1 MAIWF
6 GVRLGPAGRLRRLP
20 QSPPGADQV
29 RAKLSRLQSDPTL
42 ANNAPEALKA
52 AEVAVRLA
60 EQPLSSSDE
69 DQSLGAHRVYM
80 ADHLVEI
87 AMARAAT
94 RRAEDQ
100 RAQLAEARAAS
111 RLDARTR
118 EVDRARTEADRAR
131 RDAER
136 VASKGEAAQ
145 AASAAEAAE
154 LRRQIAGLEAEATDR
169 GLVLTLGDLLFAFD
183 RSELEAGAT
192 SNLGKLVTFLK
203 AYPNRNVVIEGH
215 TDNVGAA
222 EYNRDLSQRRAESV
236 RSYLVQHGIAAE
248 RLSATGLGASQP
260 LASNDSA
267 SGRQRNRRVE
277 IIIDNPPLASASVQ

>member
-1 MAIWF
+1 MITSKWLCGLAF
-6 GVRLGPAGRLRRLP
+6 GSVLLAGCVTAP
-20 QSPPGADQV
+20 QSPTGADQV
-29 RAKLSRLQSDPTL
+29 RAKLTRLQSDPTL
-42 ANNAPEALKA
+42 ASKAPVALEA

-69 DQSLGAHRVYM
+69 DQTLGAHRVYM
-80 ADHLVEI
+80 ADHQVEI

-94 RRAEDQ
+94 RRALDQ
-100 RAQLAEARAAS
+100 RAQLAAQRAAS

-118 EVDRARTEADRAR
+118 EADLARGDADRI
-131 RDAER
+131 
-136 VASKGEAAQ
+136 ASKGEAAQ

-154 LRRQIAGLEAEATDR
+154 LRRQIAALEAEATNR

-183 RSELEAGAT
+183 RSELEVGAA

-203 AYPNRNVVIEGH
+203 AYPNRNVVIEGY
-215 TDNVGAA
+215 TDDVGAA
-222 EYNRDLSQRRAESV
+222 EYNRDLSQRRADSV
-236 RSYLVQHGIAAE
+236 RSYLVQQGIAAE

-260 LASNDSA
+260 LVSNDSA

-277 IIIDNPPLASASVQ
+277 IVIDNPPLASASVQ